1 MKHRPQL
8 HRRAPAL
15 VAPTPQQRA
24 DQLTRD
30 GRLTDAWKICQ
41 TGMAAAP
48 ADAGWLPRM
57 ALILLKSGRIA
68 EAETV
73 YADAVDRLEPD
84 AALLNG
90 WGICLKLLGHL
101 QAAERAFRWGLQFAP
116 ADAALR
122 ANLAA
127 ALRALERLDEAEAEL
142 ALVLQQHPD
151 QVNAHVN
158 LAAVR
163 LARHDFPGAV
173 QAARQALARQPDQP
187 DALYTLTGALQAQGD
202 MAEAAQ
208 LIDDSLKRR
217 PTPRMLFCK
226 SMLDLTQGAL
236 STGWAAYEARFQAEP
251 ARFPAAPPFARWHGE
266 PLAGRQL
273 LIWREQ
279 GLGDELLFATCY
291 GDAIALATG
300 DTLLPSAS
308 PSRSP
313 VRIQC
318 DPRLT
323 SLFSRAFPDAEVGD
337 TRPAPGEAGIVQVAA
352 GSLPGLLRPGL
363 DRFGATGGFLSA
375 RADLKALWSHHV
387 AALGPGLKVGLCW
400 RSGLRVEGRRDLYT
414 DLVDWKPLLTLPG
427 LHIVPLHYD
436 DVDAEIAEAEQGGT
450 IRLHRWPDLDLKD
463 DLESVAALLANL
475 DLVVTV
481 PTAAGE
487 LAAALGVMVWRL
499 SPRIDFT
506 RLGTSVRPWFA
517 SMRPFLESAS
527 GDRRD
532 TIQAIARTLDRLRHD
547 PAKGILE

>member
-1 MKHRPQL
+1 MKHRPL
-8 HRRAPAL
+8 PRRHAPSPARI
-15 VAPTPQQRA
+15 TPQQQA
-24 DQLTRD
+24 DQLTRE
-30 GRLTDAWKICQ
+30 GRLADAWKICQ

-48 ADAGWLPRM
+48 ADAGWLPRL
-57 ALILLKSGRIA
+57 ALILLKSGRVE

-73 YADAVDRLEPD
+73 YADAVDRLPPD

-90 WGICLKLLGHL
+90 WGICLKLLGHF

-142 ALVLQQHPD
+142 ILALEQNPQ

-173 QAARQALARQPDQP
+173 TASRQALALQPDQP
-187 DALYTLTGALQAQGD
+187 DALYSLTSALQAQGH
-202 MAEAAQ
+202 MAEAVR
-208 LIDDSLKRR
+208 LIDDSLTRR

-236 STGWAAYEARFQAEP
+236 LSGWAAYEARFQAEP
-251 ARFPAAPPFARWHGE
+251 ARFPAPPPFPRWQGQ

-279 GLGDELLFATCY
+279 GLGDELMFATCY
-291 GDAIALATG
+291 ADAIALAKG
-300 DTLLPSAS
+300 DAPLPSAP
-308 PSRSP
+308 PSRPP

-323 SLFSRAFPDAEVGD
+323 GLFSRAFPDAQVDD

-375 RADLKALWSHHV
+375 RADLKALWGRRV

-427 LHIVPLHYD
+427 LHIVPLQYD
-436 DVDAEIAEAEQGGT
+436 DVADEIADAEDMFG
-450 IRLHRWPDLDLKD
+450 IRLHRWSDLDLKD
-463 DLESVAALLANL
+463 DLESVAALLGTL
-475 DLVVTV
+475 DLVITV
-481 PTAAGE
+481 PTAIGEFAG
-487 LAAALGVMVWRL
+487 ALGVAVWRL

-506 RLGTSVRPWFA
+506 CLGSPVRPWFA
-517 SMRPFLESAS
+517 SMRPFPEPVS

-532 TIQAIARTLDRLRHD
+532 TIQAMARTLDRLRHD
-547 PAKGILE
+547 PPNGIWE